1 MEKSNVRSGGEIA
14 TKEKEKREKKRN
26 PAVLFSE
33 WTGKGGARVYGG
45 PIAVRF

>member
-14 TKEKEKREKKRN
+14 TKEKEKRKKRN

-33 WTGKGGARVYGG
+33 WTGKGGAGVYGW
-45 PIAVRF
+45 PIAVSF